1 MRDLVNN
8 ISPAAAVA
16 PAVLAATDTSAAID
30 LKGFGSAALVIST
43 GAIAGSGDFTAKL
56 QHSETTSGGDF
67 VDVPAGELSGTL
79 PATLAAATV
88 YKQGYS
94 GKRRYVRTVITKNG
108 GTSIAASAII
118 ERGHPRTA
126 PVA

>member
-1 MRDLVNN
+1 MRDLVSN

-16 PAVLAATDTSAAID
+16 PAVLSATDTSGAID
-30 LKGFGSAALVIST
+30 LRGFDSAVLVIST

-56 QHSETTSGGDF
+56 QHSATTTSGDF
-67 VDVPAGELSGTL
+67 VDVPAADLSSAL
-79 PATLAAATV
+79 PASLEASTI
-88 YKQGYS
+88 YKQGYI

-108 GTSIAASAII
+108 GTSIAVSAII
-118 ERGHPRTA
+118 ERGHPRKA